1 MASESAPAYAR
12 QCEERESG
20 LQEKG
25 CGCAHGDA
33 TTTPSSQTTA
43 DPPTQ
48 DAIGSRG
55 PGKRRSSAP
64 PLFHAVSAYRF
75 SYLRDGYIRLLRLL
89 PHPDQRVPIQCQLF
103 DHLFDHPL
111 LDSKKGTHLYEAL
124 SYFWGSADR
133 RRSVLVDDRRLLVTE
148 NLHAALL
155 RLRDPTLPRILWID
169 AICINQD
176 NYEER
181 KRQVQL
187 MALIYIRASRVLV
200 WLEEAKADGD
210 QLDGD
215 AMTNDDHALQVI
227 GHAAAH
233 GQPTELPRNDQDAIL
248 TLLQRSWFRRIWVR
262 HQTTNGTR

>member
-12 QCEERESG
+12 QCEEGESG
-20 LQEKG
+20 LQERG

-33 TTTPSSQTTA
+33 TTTPGSQTTA

-55 PGKRRSSAP
+55 PRKRRSSAP

-89 PHPDQRVPIQCQLF
+89 PHPDQRAPIQCQLF

-111 LDSKKGTHLYEAL
+111 LDSKKGAHLYEAL
-124 SYFWGSADR
+124 SYFWGSADK

-215 AMTNDDHALQVI
+215 AMTNGDHALQVI

-233 GQPTELPRNDQDAIL
+233 GQPTELPRNDQDAIF